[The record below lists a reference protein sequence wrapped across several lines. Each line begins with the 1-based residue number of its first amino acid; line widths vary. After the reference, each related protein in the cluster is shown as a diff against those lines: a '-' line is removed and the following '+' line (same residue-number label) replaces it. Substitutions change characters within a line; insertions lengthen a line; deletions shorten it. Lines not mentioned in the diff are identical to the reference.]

1 MTFMEDIRKMTEEME
16 EAEREEFLA
25 MAEEI
30 DRFEDELE
38 QHKILFL
45 SDYRKRLDNKNYDD
59 LDGFLLRGARIK
71 LKRLCVH
78 SETDPPHHTT
88 TG

>member
-1 MTFMEDIRKMTEEME
+1 
-16 EAEREEFLA
+16 

-38 QHKILFL
+38 QHKIIYL
-45 SDYRKRLDNKNYDD
+45 SDYRKRLDNKSYDD
-59 LDGFLLRGARIK
+59 LDGFLLRDARIK

-78 SETDPPHHTT
+78 FELDPHHRTT
-88 TG
+88 TE